1 MDILEKFHYAFRY
14 IDDLCW
20 INNGEAQIFL
30 DPQQPR
36 TSSNPFWIYPLHILE
51 IKTEVSCFSKINPTH
66 GIVAHFMNAL
76 LSIYNEENGL
86 YTLQKFDKR
95 RDLPFSYTQY
105 IKFSSNRPMKQT
117 YNVIISQTIPILY
130 LSNDMLLAK
139 QEISRLISTLTNNGF
154 RKHKLLQLVLIT
166 LSRTYYPTIK
176 FEVKDLIAA
185 LKGM

>member
-1 MDILEKFHYAFRY
+1 
-14 IDDLCW
+14 
-20 INNGEAQIFL
+20 
-30 DPQQPR
+30 
-36 TSSNPFWIYPLHILE
+36 
-51 IKTEVSCFSKINPTH
+51 
-66 GIVAHFMNAL
+66 
-76 LSIYNEENGL
+76 
-86 YTLQKFDKR
+86 
-95 RDLPFSYTQY
+95 
-105 IKFSSNRPMKQT
+105 MKQT